1 MLKWNVFYGDWNGKK
16 IDVFNIF
23 NHGGFLKDC
32 AAITD
37 SCGDDKDEFLKRL
50 KSSLQYFFWC
60 KCEWEI
66 VMSGWPSGRV
76 IKDRK
81 VDVYTQVEANWDIF
95 SEYVWNNREE
105 FKDVH

>member
-23 NHGGFLKDC
+23 NHGSFLRDC
-32 AAITD
+32 AAITE
-37 SCGDDKDEFLKRL
+37 SCSDDKDAFRERL
-50 KSSLQYFFWC
+50 KSSLRYYFWC

-81 VDVYTQVEANWDIF
+81 VDVYTQVESNWDIF
-95 SEYVWNNREE
+95 FEYVWSHREE